1 MLLFGVKWVSSAAL
15 FFLIMPLNIELGDA
29 NGSIPTTQP
38 VISRPMYGAN
48 ASSLSSSCF
57 VFVSQLSLDEGVV
70 QGYKL
75 RKRAEAVKGCRS
87 VAKKG
92 MHLNDAMPKIT
103 VDPETYKVQAD
114 GEDCV
119 CDPVSTL
126 PLTQSIYLF

>member
-1 MLLFGVKWVSSAAL
+1 MFGVKWVSSAAL

-87 VAKKG
+87 VAKKD

>member
-1 MLLFGVKWVSSAAL
+1 
-15 FFLIMPLNIELGDA
+15 MPLNIELGDA

-87 VAKKG
+87 VAKKD